1 MTSLII
7 DSHDKELLKN
17 AKVNDYELFSL
28 KGLVTYAKLLSNYDG
43 DTGDILFI
51 YNQKPMRLKARF
63 YGYDSP
69 EMKPPL
75 NTPNRDDI
83 KKKAVEAKRRLWEL
97 CSGLSKLEDKNHTNL
112 IKIVCDDFDK
122 YGRVLITAFQKKED
136 EGFDLSIN
144 KKMINEGHG
153 YSYYGGHK
161 ET

>member
-1 MTSLII
+1 M
-7 DSHDKELLKN
+7 ELDNKNLDILKN
-17 AKVNDYELFSL
+17 ASINSFPVFNL
-28 KGLVTYAKLLSNYDG
+28 KGYTTFAKVLENYDG
-43 DTGDILFI
+43 DTADILI
-51 YNQKPMRLKARF
+51 NYNGTFMRLKARF

-75 NTPNRDDI
+75 NTPNRDEI
-83 KKKAVEAKRRLWEL
+83 KKKAIEAKRRLWEL
-97 CSGLSKLEDKNHTNL
+97 CSGLSKIDDKIHTNL
-112 IKIVCDDFDK
+112 IKIICDDFDK
-122 YGRVLITAFQKKED
+122 YGRVLITAFQKKDD